1 MTKYQ
6 AHMQRIHNQA
16 TANSIEQ
23 ATRLLLEDVA
33 DFLIKTGVRADSQ
46 LIKDVKAFD
55 KYEYNPKK
63 HFKKTGNRAGIN
75 DL

>member
-1 MTKYQ
+1 MTRYQ
-6 AHMQRIHNQA
+6 RHMQHVHDQA
-16 TANSIEQ
+16 TALSIEQ

-33 DFLIKTGVRADSQ
+33 DFLVKSGVKAESQ

-63 HFKKTGNRAGIN
+63 HFKKAGNKADIN
-75 DL
+75 KL